1 MNLYNYLKQFNNIC
15 WYPSALKDSLSMVCL
30 SYKSLRDYGI
40 QRHEVRD
47 CFICTVSETYV
58 VKT

>member
-1 MNLYNYLKQFNNIC
+1 MNLYNYLKQLKSIC
-15 WYPSALKDSLSMVCL
+15 WYPSTLKDSLSMVCL

-40 QRHEVRD
+40 QRHEVPD
-47 CFICTVSETYV
+47 CFIFTVYETYV